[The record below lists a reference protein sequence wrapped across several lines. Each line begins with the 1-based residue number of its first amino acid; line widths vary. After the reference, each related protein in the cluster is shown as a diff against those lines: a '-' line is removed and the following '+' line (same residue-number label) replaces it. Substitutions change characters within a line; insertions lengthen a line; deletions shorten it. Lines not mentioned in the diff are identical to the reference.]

1 MDTWSLRVVAAQS
14 NVSRRPKDTWQ
25 AVELGLEASAGLS
38 LYNVL
43 TSIDGLGFKGFGFWV
58 H

>member
-1 MDTWSLRVVAAQS
+1 MAAQS
-14 NVSRRPKDTWQ
+14 NVTRRPKDTWQ

-38 LYNVL
+38 LYNLL